1 MLNPQQ
7 GHDKKKTS
15 TAEASLSFNTKGAL
29 LQILARD
36 DISFWDQWNLTL
48 ICIKDKSWPGQA
60 SHSSSFFKMTNC
72 LLSTA
77 VIISQTSSCQIPL
90 AIWKDW
96 TVDQCYV
103 TLPPH

>member
-48 ICIKDKSWPGQA
+48 ICIKDKS
-60 SHSSSFFKMTNC
+60 
-72 LLSTA
+72 
-77 VIISQTSSCQIPL
+77 
-90 AIWKDW
+90 
-96 TVDQCYV
+96 
-103 TLPPH
+103 